1 MKNVLLKYLS
11 VLLAVCIFSFCAAAC
26 NEGSGGG
33 IVNFDSETD
42 SEKPQTEVL
51 EITSPNAEVVDI
63 FTADYRRYID
73 CKDDTDVR
81 YFCSEGG
88 EIYAPV
94 VIGWKN
100 TYKNVVKFKV
110 AYSTAADF
118 SGAIETTVDKTENSI
133 EAYNLYK
140 DTEYFVS
147 VKATLT
153 DGTTKEAKT
162 SFRTTADGARPMKID
177 GIYNVRDLGGYKC
190 SNGRT
195 TLQGKIF
202 RGGALSPSTIAAYYY
217 VDLTPAGQKYMSETL
232 EIKTDFDLRNL
243 RENLE
248 LTESPIPGAKLEYYG
263 VDGYMYAYKAS
274 EKYKAAF
281 SALADESRY
290 PVYIHCTGGADRTGT
305 ICAIIE
311 ALLGMSEGDILR
323 DYETTSFSIYG
334 IRGYNEKTYDF
345 ALFWDAF
352 KTYEGKTLADKAENY
367 MLSIG
372 VTKSEIYNIRAIM
385 YGEKTIQS
393 N

>member
-1 MKNVLLKYLS
+1 MKNTLLKYLS
-11 VLLAVCIFSFCAAAC
+11 VLLTVCIFSFCAAAC

-33 IVNFDSETD
+33 IVNFDSEVN
-42 SEKPQTEVL
+42 SGEEQAEVL
-51 EITSPNAEVVDI
+51 EIISPNVETADI
-63 FTADYRRYID
+63 FTADYRRYVD
-73 CKDDTDVR
+73 CKDGTDVR

-94 VIGWKN
+94 VIEWKS
-100 TYKNVVKFKV
+100 TYKNVVKFKA
-110 AYSTAADF
+110 AYATSADF
-118 SGAIETTVDKTENSI
+118 SDATETVVDKTENSI
-133 EAYNLYK
+133 EVYNLYK

-147 VKATLT
+147 VKAVLT

-162 SFRTTADGARPMKID
+162 SFRTTADGARPMKIG

-217 VDLTPAGQKYMSETL
+217 VDLSPAGQKYMSETL
-232 EIKTDFDLRNL
+232 GIKTDFDLRNL

-248 LTESPIPGAKLEYYG
+248 LTESPIPNAKLEYYG
-263 VDGYMYAYKAS
+263 IDGYMGAYTAS
-274 EKYKAAF
+274 EKYRAAF

-311 ALLGMSEGDILR
+311 ALLGMSEEDILH
-323 DYETTSFSIYG
+323 DYETTSFSVYG
-334 IRGYNEKTYDF
+334 IRGYNEKTYPFDK
-345 ALFWDAF
+345 FWDKF
-352 KTYEGKTLADKAENY
+352 KTYEGETLADKAENY

-372 VTKSEIYNIRAIM
+372 VTKGEIYNIRAIM

>member
-1 MKNVLLKYLS
+1 MSKIKKIMAMTMCFVL
-11 VLLAVCIFSFCAAAC
+11 SFLFVSCGDGG
-26 NEGSGGG
+26 GSGGG
-33 IVNFDSETD
+33 IVNFDSEIN
-42 SEKPQTEVL
+42 SEEPQAEVL
-51 EITSPNAEVVDI
+51 EITSPNVEVVDI

-73 CKDDTDVR
+73 CKDGTDVR

-94 VIGWKN
+94 VIEWKN
-100 TYKNVVKFKV
+100 THKNVVKFKV

-118 SGAIETTVDKTENSI
+118 SDATETTVDKTENSI
-133 EAYNLYK
+133 EVYNLYK

-153 DGTTKEAKT
+153 DGTTKEATT
-162 SFRTTADGARPMKID
+162 SFRTTADGARPMKIG

-232 EIKTDFDLRNL
+232 GIKTDFDLRNL

-311 ALLGMSEGDILR
+311 ALLGMNEEDILR

-345 ALFWDAF
+345 ALFWDTF
-352 KTYEGKTLADKAENY
+352 KTYEGETLADKAENY

-372 VTKSEIYNIRAIM
+372 VTKGEIYNIRAIM
-385 YGEKTIQS
+385 YGEKTL
-393 N
+393 

>member
-1 MKNVLLKYLS
+1 M
-11 VLLAVCIFSFCAAAC
+11 
-26 NEGSGGG
+26 
-33 IVNFDSETD
+33 
-42 SEKPQTEVL
+42 
-51 EITSPNAEVVDI
+51 
-63 FTADYRRYID
+63 
-73 CKDDTDVR
+73 
-81 YFCSEGG
+81 
-88 EIYAPV
+88 
-94 VIGWKN
+94 
-100 TYKNVVKFKV
+100 
-110 AYSTAADF
+110 
-118 SGAIETTVDKTENSI
+118 
-133 EAYNLYK
+133 
-140 DTEYFVS
+140 
-147 VKATLT
+147 
-153 DGTTKEAKT
+153 
-162 SFRTTADGARPMKID
+162 
-177 GIYNVRDLGGYKC
+177 
-190 SNGRT
+190 
-195 TLQGKIF
+195 
-202 RGGALSPSTIAAYYY
+202 SPSTIAAYYY

-232 EIKTDFDLRNL
+232 GIKTDFDLRNL

-311 ALLGMSEGDILR
+311 ALLGMSEEDILR

-345 ALFWDAF
+345 ALFWDTF
-352 KTYEGKTLADKAENY
+352 KTYEGETLADKAENY

-385 YGEKTIQS
+385 YGEKTIPS